1 VKELS
6 DFELQNKSIQ
16 ILGKSNAGHVRL
28 VAKDALRQI
37 LEPLAGFV
45 LDSGLSTGEFC
56 NLFREAAVRSAA
68 SKQLNTSDRVNISG
82 IAATTG
88 IPRAEISRIL
98 KSKIPTRESKKSKE
112 QQSTNR
118 ILAGWYADPKFTTAG
133 GQPSDLKLYGRSA
146 TFDALARKYGRGLP
160 TRALLDELLRA
171 GAIELLPNQK
181 VRAKAPVAIERG
193 VNAQMISTYGERAS
207 DLLSTLLI
215 NMRGSDVPRFVA
227 NISDSLVQKEVL
239 PLFRKELASKS
250 ADLLADFQES
260 LSRKRPAR
268 VSKSPKN
275 KLVRISVTIF
285 CNEFSQKGNRRNLSI
300 KRRNFRRAN

>member
-1 VKELS
+1 
-6 DFELQNKSIQ
+6 
-16 ILGKSNAGHVRL
+16 
-28 VAKDALRQI
+28 
-37 LEPLAGFV
+37 
-45 LDSGLSTGEFC
+45 
-56 NLFREAAVRSAA
+56 LFREAAVRSAA

>member
-1 VKELS
+1 
-6 DFELQNKSIQ
+6 
-16 ILGKSNAGHVRL
+16 
-28 VAKDALRQI
+28 
-37 LEPLAGFV
+37 
-45 LDSGLSTGEFC
+45 
-56 NLFREAAVRSAA
+56 
-68 SKQLNTSDRVNISG
+68 
-82 IAATTG
+82 
-88 IPRAEISRIL
+88 
-98 KSKIPTRESKKSKE
+98 
-112 QQSTNR
+112 
-118 ILAGWYADPKFTTAG
+118 
-133 GQPSDLKLYGRSA
+133 LYGRSA

>member
-1 VKELS
+1 MKQLS
-6 DFELQNKSIQ
+6 DFELQNKPIQ
-16 ILGKSNAGHVRL
+16 VQEKSDAAHVRL

-45 LDSGLSTGEFC
+45 LDSGLSTGEFH

-68 SKQLNTSDRVNISG
+68 SKQRKTADRVNISG

-98 KSKIPTRESKKSKE
+98 KSKIPTGDPIRNTA

-118 ILAGWYADPKFTTAG
+118 ILAGWHSDPKFTTAG
-133 GQPSDLKLYGRSA
+133 GQPSDLKLFGRSA
-146 TFDALARKYGRGLP
+146 TFDALAKKYGRGLP

-181 VRAKAPVAIERG
+181 VRAKALIAIERG
-193 VNAQMISTYGERAS
+193 VNAQMIRAYGERAS

-227 NISDSLVQKEVL
+227 NISDSLIQKELL
-239 PLFRKELASKS
+239 PLFRKEMATKS

-260 LSRKRPAR
+260 LSRQRPVR
-268 VSKSPKN
+268 VSKIPKSRS
-275 KLVRISVTIF
+275 VRIGVTIF
-285 CNEFSQKGNRRNLSI
+285 CSEFDQKSNKSKSLP
-300 KRRNFRRAN
+300 KRRNFRRAI